1 MALRTHIQTLAH
13 TILLLL
19 ALCSHGDRAKAG
31 TLRSVPA
38 LSVYTLR
45 IAADTIKGPDDLAR
59 DTTTYHPALETDST
73 KAPKATPRP
82 APTAIDSLRTP
93 ADTAALRAAI
103 DSAAL
108 KTDFKVTGPKKKFV
122 PNPKKALWLALVLPG
137 AGQIYNRKYWKL
149 PIIYGG
155 FVGCAYALRWNNMMY
170 KDYSQAYMD
179 LMDNDPNTQSY
190 NKFLY
195 LGNQIDNSNKEYYQ
209 KLFKNRKDRYRKW
222 RDMSV
227 FAMVGVYLIS
237 VVDAY
242 VDASLSEFD
251 ISRDLSMKVSPA
263 VIKERSEWTS
273 YNPLNSSAVGLQCS
287 LTF

>member
-1 MALRTHIQTLAH
+1 MAMTMPLTTAAQSRKTDWGTTPAPQKKDTVKVVKGTAEAIKDTV
-13 TILLLL
+13 
-19 ALCSHGDRAKAG
+19 KA
-31 TLRSVPA
+31 TKDA
-38 LSVYTLR
+38 
-45 IAADTIKGPDDLAR
+45 
-59 DTTTYHPALETDST
+59 ETVIST
-73 KAPKATPRP
+73 KGLTTP
-82 APTAIDSLRTP
+82 
-93 ADTAALRAAI
+93 DTAQTVQAETPLTLTPDTLTQQLQEFTPTISSPETKRAM
-103 DSAAL
+103 
-108 KTDFKVTGPKKKFV
+108 
-122 PNPKKALWLALVLPG
+122 WLALVLPG

>member
-1 MALRTHIQTLAH
+1 MAMTMPLTTAAQSRKTDWGTTLTPQKKDTVKVVKGAAEA
-13 TILLLL
+13 TKDTVKT
-19 ALCSHGDRAKAG
+19 ANGAAKVAK
-31 TLRSVPA
+31 
-38 LSVYTLR
+38 
-45 IAADTIKGPDDLAR
+45 DTIKA
-59 DTTTYHPALETDST
+59 TKCIEAAISTEALST
-73 KAPKATPRP
+73 P
-82 APTAIDSLRTP
+82 
-93 ADTAALRAAI
+93 DTAQTVQAETPLTLTP
-103 DSAAL
+103 DTL
-108 KTDFKVTGPKKKFV
+108 TQKKKRDWSTWR
-122 PNPKKALWLALVLPG
+122 PETKRAMWLALVLPG

>member
-1 MALRTHIQTLAH
+1 MVLAFVCWSITALLHAQVGLQAPCT
-13 TILLLL
+13 
-19 ALCSHGDRAKAG
+19 
-31 TLRSVPA
+31 SVPGQNQA
-38 LSVYTLR
+38 AVEPDAAACLPQD
-45 IAADTIKGPDDLAR
+45 ICQADTTEELSA
-59 DTTTYHPALETDST
+59 DTLD
-73 KAPKATPRP
+73 
-82 APTAIDSLRTP
+82 I
-93 ADTAALRAAI
+93 DTAALAAVTDSLLRIAKPESRLSHFQPDPIRAM
-103 DSAAL
+103 
-108 KTDFKVTGPKKKFV
+108 
-122 PNPKKALWLALVLPG
+122 WLALVVPG
-137 AGQIYNRKYWKL
+137 GGQIYNRKYWKL